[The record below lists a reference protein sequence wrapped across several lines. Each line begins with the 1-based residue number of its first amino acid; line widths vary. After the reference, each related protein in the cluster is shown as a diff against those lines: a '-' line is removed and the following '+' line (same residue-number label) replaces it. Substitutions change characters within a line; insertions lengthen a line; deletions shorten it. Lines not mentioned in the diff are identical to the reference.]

1 MARGSKAGP
10 SKQASNAGKRTQL
23 LGKRY
28 TKATAD
34 QYKKDL
40 REYNR
45 LAKKLAKAGIIK
57 VPTSKQPT
65 SAISKAIRSFA
76 SILTGQ
82 QKAVPI
88 PKGGKAALKRAGIT
102 VTKGGTAIL
111 EKGQRITGKAAG
123 TRVSGRGGQARI
135 IRRVSVRKSDR
146 TITQVVDGAFAERKE
161 GEFVATTIGGHKSYR
176 VYDDADELLNTIST
190 YRAVRERANV
200 ELVIIGLPET
210 QADAWQID
218 GRARLKA
225 NIKDQPRR
233 LAEARKKYRAAESAR
248 RRNKG

>member
-1 MARGSKAGP
+1 MPKGSKAA
-10 SKQASNAGKRTQL
+10 SAKQVTNSGKRAQL

-28 TKATAD
+28 TKATAE

-45 LAKKLAKAGIIK
+45 LAKKLAKAGVIP

-76 SILTGQ
+76 SLLTGQ
-82 QKAVPI
+82 QKAVPV
-88 PKGGKAALKRAGIT
+88 PKGSKAALRRAGIT

-111 EKGQRITGKAAG
+111 EKGQRITGKAAE

-135 IRRVSVRKSDR
+135 IRRVSVRRSDR
-146 TITQVVDGAFAERKE
+146 TITEVVDGAFAERKK
-161 GEFVATTIGGHKSYR
+161 GEYVATTIGGHKSYKI
-176 VYDDADELLNTIST
+176 YDDADELLNVIST

-200 ELVIIGLPET
+200 ELVIIGLPDT
-210 QADAWQID
+210 QASAWQID

-225 NIKDQPRR
+225 NLKDQPRR
-233 LAEARKKYRAAESAR
+233 LSEARKKHRAAENAR